1 MKIKNLDLKKS
12 LTITQLGDENMVVEN
27 NKVVKV
33 HFHGYFPDTR
43 EVFDSSLEREPLTFL
58 VGHGQM
64 IPGFEAEILGSELS
78 EKRTFT
84 LEPDRA
90 YGHRDESYITVRP
103 FPEFPEG
110 IEVGMKFQAEVNGM
124 PMPFEI
130 ISIDLDSGD
139 AGTVTCDFN
148 HPMAGKALTFEI
160 EVVDIRDADEE
171 EIAHGHVH
179 GDGGHQ
185 H

>member
-33 HFHGYFPDTR
+33 HYHGYFPDTR

-139 AGTVTCDFN
+139 SGTVTCDFN
-148 HPMAGKALTFEI
+148 HPMAGKALRFLWRI
-160 EVVDIRDADEE
+160 NIQSPSN
-171 EIAHGHVH
+171 IFL
-179 GDGGHQ
+179 Q
-185 H
+185 NIILYSPS

>member
-33 HFHGYFPDTR
+33 HYHGYFPDTR

-78 EKRTFT
+78 EK
-84 LEPDRA
+84 
-90 YGHRDESYITVRP
+90 
-103 FPEFPEG
+103 
-110 IEVGMKFQAEVNGM
+110 
-124 PMPFEI
+124 
-130 ISIDLDSGD
+130 
-139 AGTVTCDFN
+139 
-148 HPMAGKALTFEI
+148 
-160 EVVDIRDADEE
+160 
-171 EIAHGHVH
+171 
-179 GDGGHQ
+179 
-185 H
+185 